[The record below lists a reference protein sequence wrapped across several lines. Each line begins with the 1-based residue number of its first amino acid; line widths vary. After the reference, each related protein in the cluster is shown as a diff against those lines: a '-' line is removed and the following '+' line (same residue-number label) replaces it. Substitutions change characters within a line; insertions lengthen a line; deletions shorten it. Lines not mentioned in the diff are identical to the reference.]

1 MPTFMESISRSAFV
15 DKCHKLYDNL
25 HGEKLVSNIFEPV
38 TQQQL
43 VDLVNIYYK
52 DPLTRWNNI
61 DMYLYKNNMN
71 VKQATP
77 FYLNALQHYICND

>member
-1 MPTFMESISRSAFV
+1 M
-15 DKCHKLYDNL
+15 N
-25 HGEKLVSNIFEPV
+25 NITSQKEIYMYM
-38 TQQQL
+38 TIL
-43 VDLVNIYYK
+43 VDLVKIYYK

-71 VKQATP
+71 VEQATP